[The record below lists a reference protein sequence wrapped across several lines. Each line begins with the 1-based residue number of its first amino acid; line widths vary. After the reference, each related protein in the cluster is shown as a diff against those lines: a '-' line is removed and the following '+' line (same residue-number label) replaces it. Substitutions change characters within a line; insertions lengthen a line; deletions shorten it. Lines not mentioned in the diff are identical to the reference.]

1 MRASVRLR
9 APHVIVD
16 TARGPGKMCCGRER
30 GRERSRGLHA
40 TALQIATH
48 TTTPSLTIP
57 SVLCLS
63 QDTNNCSLSLSLSLL
78 HFSACVVL
86 LFIRKNICKVYIY
99 VYNSLFPLLF
109 RSITCIFHCSFFL
122 TSSLIHAN
130 FCKVLGWKL
139 IN

>member
-16 TARGPGKMCCGRER
+16 TGRGPGKMCCGRER

-63 QDTNNCSLSLSLSLL
+63 QDTNNCSLSLSLSLCFTSL
-78 HFSACVVL
+78 LVLFCCSSGRTSARYTYMFIILCFPSYSDRSHASFIARFSLQVVS
-86 LFIRKNICKVYIY
+86 YM
-99 VYNSLFPLLF
+99 
-109 RSITCIFHCSFFL
+109 
-122 TSSLIHAN
+122 LISVRCWAGN
-130 FCKVLGWKL
+130 
-139 IN
+139 